1 MEKLSDLLEMAKVSD
16 IIATKKEKEDNKIV
30 WALAIIGAIAAV
42 AGIAFAVYKYLTPDY
57 MDDFDED
64 DDDSDDDDS
73 DDDDM
78 ITDIGDMEFSTE
90 VPAGGADS
98 SFDVSSIRNI
108 KLDIDAAEIT
118 VKEDTCRLK
127 ARQRE
132 ILFL

>member
-64 DDDSDDDDS
+64 FDDDLFDEEEEDYEDDDFDNGVDSDYDDDDDYDDEPVSGKTQNLKKAGKSKKSKKASDDDY
-73 DDDDM
+73 
-78 ITDIGDMEFSTE
+78 
-90 VPAGGADS
+90 
-98 SFDVSSIRNI
+98 DV
-108 KLDIDAAEIT
+108 DFID
-118 VKEDTCRLK
+118 L
-127 ARQRE
+127 
-132 ILFL
+132 